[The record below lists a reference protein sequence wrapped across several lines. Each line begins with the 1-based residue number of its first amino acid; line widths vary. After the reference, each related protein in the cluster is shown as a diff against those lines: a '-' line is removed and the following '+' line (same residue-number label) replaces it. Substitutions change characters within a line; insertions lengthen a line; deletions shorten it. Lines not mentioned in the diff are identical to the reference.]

1 MSNLKKLTLTG
12 AFWTLI
18 GYGGSQV
25 LRFGSNL
32 LLTRLLFPELFGL
45 MGLVNVFMLGLALFS
60 DVGIGVSIVQNKRGE
75 EPAFANTAWTMQVI
89 RGIGLWVLCLVC
101 AIPLARAYDQPELQW
116 LIPIV
121 GLNTLISG
129 FESTSPG
136 ILQRRLSLKEL
147 TAIELGSQSVG
158 IFVMLVWAYLNPT
171 IWALVA
177 GGAAGTITRVFWSHW
192 MLPDRPNRFKWEP
205 GAVRELFDVGRWVFL
220 STALTFLAEQS
231 DRLLL
236 GKFFSPALFGIYG
249 IALMMSEV
257 PRSVAVSVG
266 GRVIFPAVSQLV
278 DLPRYE
284 LREKLL
290 RNRQKLL
297 LLLTA
302 GMVILVALGDQIIL
316 FLYDDR
322 YAEAAW
328 MLPILALGIWPRLL
342 CSTMDAALI
351 SFGKLHYATI
361 GNFTRLVFTVVGILL
376 GYQWFGNVGA
386 VSAVALNDLAYYAV
400 VMYGLSYEKLGCT
413 AQDIKATALLFAGI
427 AIIVMVRIILGIDFP
442 FQAAF

>member
-32 LLTRLLFPELFGL
+32 LLTRLLFPEFFGL
-45 MGLVNVFMLGLALFS
+45 MGLVNVFIVGLALFS

-89 RGIGLWVLCLVC
+89 RGIGLWLLCLVC
-101 AIPLARAYDQPELQW
+101 AAPFARAYGRPELQW
-116 LIPIV
+116 LIPVV
-121 GLNTLISG
+121 GFSTLISG
-129 FESTSPG
+129 FDSTSLG

-147 TAIELGSQSVG
+147 TFIELGTQSVQ
-158 IFVMLVWAYLNPT
+158 IVVMLVWAYLSPT
-171 IWALVA
+171 IWSLVA
-177 GGAAGTITRVFWSHW
+177 GGAAAALTRAIWSHR
-192 MLPDRPNRFKWEP
+192 MLPDRPNRFMWDP
-205 GAVRELFDVGRWVFL
+205 SAVRELFDVGRWVFL

-249 IALMMSEV
+249 LALMLSEV

-266 GRVIFPAVSQLV
+266 SRVIFPAVSQLV

-284 LREKLL
+284 LRAKLL

-297 LLLTA
+297 LMLTA
-302 GMVILVALGDQIIL
+302 GMIILVSLGDRIIL

-342 CSTMDAALI
+342 CSTMDAALV
-351 SFGKLHYATI
+351 SLGRLQYGTM
-361 GNFTRLVFTVVGILL
+361 GNLTRLIFTVVGILL

-386 VSAVALNDLAYYAV
+386 VSAVALNDLAYYVV
-400 VMYGLSYEKLGCT
+400 VMYGLSQEKLGCT
-413 AQDIKATALLFAGI
+413 AQDIKATALLLAGI
-427 AIIVMVRIILGIDFP
+427 AIVVLVRIILGIDFP

>member
-1 MSNLKKLTLTG
+1 MCRRCS
-12 AFWTLI
+12 
-18 GYGGSQV
+18 S
-25 LRFGSNL
+25 
-32 LLTRLLFPELFGL
+32 P
-45 MGLVNVFMLGLALFS
+45 
-60 DVGIGVSIVQNKRGE
+60 
-75 EPAFANTAWTMQVI
+75 
-89 RGIGLWVLCLVC
+89 
-101 AIPLARAYDQPELQW
+101 ARAYNQPELQW
-116 LIPIV
+116 LIPVV
-121 GLNTLISG
+121 GLSTLIAG
-129 FESTSPG
+129 FESTSLG
-136 ILQRRLSLKEL
+136 ILQRRISLKEL
-147 TAIELGSQSVG
+147 TFIELGTQTVQ
-158 IFVMLVWAYLNPT
+158 IVVMLIWAYLSPT
-171 IWALVA
+171 IWSLVA
-177 GGAAGTITRVFWSHW
+177 GGMAAALTRVFWSHRI
-192 MLPDRPNRFKWEP
+192 LPDRPNRFRWEP
-205 GAVRELFDVGRWVFL
+205 SAVRELFDVGRWVFL

-249 IALMMSEV
+249 IALMLSEV
-257 PRSVAVSVG
+257 PRSVALSVS
-266 GRVIFPAVSQLV
+266 GRVIFPAVSQLI

-297 LLLTA
+297 LMLTA
-302 GMVILVALGDQIIL
+302 GMIVLIALGDRIIL

-342 CSTMDAALI
+342 CSTMDAALV

-413 AQDIKATALLFAGI
+413 AQDIKATAMLFAGI
-427 AIIVMVRIILGIDFP
+427 GIIAMVRIILGIDFP
-442 FQAAF
+442 FATAF